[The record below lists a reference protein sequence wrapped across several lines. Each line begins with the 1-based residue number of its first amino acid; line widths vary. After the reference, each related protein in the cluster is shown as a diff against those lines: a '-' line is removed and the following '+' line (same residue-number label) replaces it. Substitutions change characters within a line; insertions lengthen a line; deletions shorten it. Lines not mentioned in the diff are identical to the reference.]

1 MTQSPTTTEAGEI
14 AERDAEIARLE
25 AKGHV
30 VLDIYNPR
38 NHLCE
43 HLAPKVALLKAVFG
57 IDDSGRLTRPPPPKA
72 FSQQVFEYIMGG
84 RIREQRARRP
94 MLAPPPPDGLR
105 TPTEAARKLR
115 CSVKTLDGHVASGA
129 IGYVIVGH
137 GKKRQRKM
145 FTDDD
150 INAFIQAQTRK
161 ESPCPSDATRGRRSG
176 STISKSNVTAFSE
189 AQRRRR
195 AAKPKP

>member
-38 NHLCE
+38 NHLSE

-72 FSQQVFEYIMGG
+72 FGQQVFEYIMGG
-84 RIREQRARRP
+84 RIRERRARK
-94 MLAPPPPDGLR
+94 PPKPRLRTLIERAEAATGKTVTAITTLPDGTTKLNLS
-105 TPTEAARKLR
+105 THQDDQQQGNEVDEWIAKHARAPE
-115 CSVKTLDGHVASGA
+115 GH
-129 IGYVIVGH
+129 
-137 GKKRQRKM
+137 
-145 FTDDD
+145 
-150 INAFIQAQTRK
+150 
-161 ESPCPSDATRGRRSG
+161 
-176 STISKSNVTAFSE
+176 
-189 AQRRRR
+189 
-195 AAKPKP
+195 